1 MIVVDC
7 EDASAKNNLLEELI
21 NVVGKT
27 STSGDFESVREILIS
42 FGYQESADEVTFG
55 DNANTYDAILSI
67 CEQEY
72 GSYYGWT
79 VSQRYQFDSLMVML
93 GPVSYTHL
101 DVYKRQ
107 VNIQT
112 SPDPLLEC
120 DFDYILQSSVHR
132 CNNLPFSGISEQER
146 QPSCSSHILSLIHI

>member
-79 VSQRYQFDSLMVML
+79 VSQRYQFDSLM
-93 GPVSYTHL
+93 P
-101 DVYKRQ
+101 
-107 VNIQT
+107 
-112 SPDPLLEC
+112 
-120 DFDYILQSSVHR
+120 SV
-132 CNNLPFSGISEQER
+132 
-146 QPSCSSHILSLIHI
+146 